1 MFAGPGA
8 TASPWIV
15 PAPHRPKVGGPRADT
30 YRMAVQNPEKL
41 APDLLVRD
49 VAGLVSLPEVV
60 LRINELVDDPGSS
73 AEDIGRAVS
82 RDAGLTAQLLRLAN
96 SAMFGMSRQVETVGR
111 AVAVLGTRQVRDL
124 TLGITA
130 TRAFTGIP
138 NDLVSMGSFWH
149 HSVLAAVAARHVAE
163 HARRGRPE
171 SAFVAG
177 LLHDVGQL
185 VLFNKRPAE
194 SREALLMTIDAPGEP
209 DLHVCERAI
218 LGFDHAAVGGAL
230 ARRWR
235 LPVSL
240 QECIEFHH
248 EPVLAV
254 QHPVDVAVVHLAN
267 SLAVLVEIE
276 SDDLL
281 DAPEIHP
288 IAWELTGLD
297 RPALLGLVQRV
308 REDVDD
314 ARQLLQ
320 LPGMKH

>member
-1 MFAGPGA
+1 
-8 TASPWIV
+8 
-15 PAPHRPKVGGPRADT
+15 
-30 YRMAVQNPEKL
+30 MAVQNPDKL
-41 APDLLVRD
+41 APELIVRD

-60 LRINELVDDPGSS
+60 IRINELVDDPGSS

-96 SAMFGMSRQVETVGR
+96 SAMFGMSRRVETVGR

-130 TRAFTGIP
+130 ARAFSGIP

-163 HARRGRPE
+163 HSRRGRPE

-185 VLFNKRPAE
+185 VLFHKRPAE

-209 DLHVCERAI
+209 DLHLCERSI

-230 ARRWR
+230 ARKWR

-248 EPVLAV
+248 EPDRAV
-254 QHPVDVAVVHLAN
+254 QHPVDVAVVHIAN
-267 SLAVLVEIE
+267 SLAVLTEIE
-276 SDDLL
+276 SDDFI

-297 RPALLGLVQRV
+297 RPTTLGLMHVIRDGV
-308 REDVDD
+308 AD
-314 ARQLLQ
+314 AKALFQ
-320 LPGMKH
+320 LPGLTH

>member
-1 MFAGPGA
+1 
-8 TASPWIV
+8 
-15 PAPHRPKVGGPRADT
+15 
-30 YRMAVQNPEKL
+30 MAVQNPEKL
-41 APDLLVRD
+41 APELIVRD
-49 VAGLVSLPEVV
+49 VGGLVSLPEVV
-60 LRINELVDDPGSS
+60 IRINELVDDPDSS

-82 RDAGLTAQLLRLAN
+82 QDAGLTAQLLRLAN

-130 TRAFTGIP
+130 ARAFTGIP

-163 HARRGRPE
+163 HSRRGRPE
-171 SAFVAG
+171 SAFVGG

-185 VLFNKRPAE
+185 VLFKTRPTE

-209 DLHVCERAI
+209 DLHLCERAI

-230 ARRWR
+230 ARKWK

-248 EPVLAV
+248 EPDRAV
-254 QHPVDVAVVHLAN
+254 HHPVDVSVVHIAN
-267 SLAVLVEIE
+267 SLAVLTEIE
-276 SDDLL
+276 SDDFL

-288 IAWELTGLD
+288 LAWELTGLD
-297 RPALLGLVQRV
+297 RPTLLGLMPTIRDGV
-308 REDVDD
+308 ED
-314 ARQLLQ
+314 AKALFQ
-320 LPGMKH
+320 LPGLKH

>member
-1 MFAGPGA
+1 
-8 TASPWIV
+8 
-15 PAPHRPKVGGPRADT
+15 
-30 YRMAVQNPEKL
+30 MAFQNPEKL
-41 APDLLVRD
+41 APEMIVRD

-60 LRINELVDDPGSS
+60 IRINELVDDPGSS

-82 RDAGLTAQLLRLAN
+82 QDAGLTAQLLRLAN

-130 TRAFTGIP
+130 ARAFAGIP

-163 HARRGRPE
+163 HSRRGRPE

-185 VLFNKRPAE
+185 VLFNKRPSE

-209 DLHVCERAI
+209 DLHLCERSI

-230 ARRWR
+230 ARKWR

-248 EPVLAV
+248 EPERAV
-254 QHPVDVAVVHLAN
+254 QHPVDVAVVHIAN
-267 SLAVLVEIE
+267 SLAVLTEIE
-276 SDDLL
+276 SDDFL

-297 RPALLGLVQRV
+297 RPTILGLMHVIRDGV
-308 REDVDD
+308 ED
-314 ARQLLQ
+314 AKALFQ
-320 LPGMKH
+320 LPGLKH